1 MLQRTLSEHAA
12 ECFYGDERLAAWLW
26 QSLQPTSEGFIAGFW
41 EKLQDRFYH
50 LLGKVRTSP

>member
-41 EKLQDRFYH
+41 EKLQDRFGNAAN
-50 LLGKVRTSP
+50 LLI